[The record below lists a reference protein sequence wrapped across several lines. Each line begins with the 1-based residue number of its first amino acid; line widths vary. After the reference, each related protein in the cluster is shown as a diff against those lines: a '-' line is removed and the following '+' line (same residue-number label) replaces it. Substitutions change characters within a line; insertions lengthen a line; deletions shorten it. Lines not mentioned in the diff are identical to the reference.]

1 MYAAS
6 ESRARTLVMSECAGG
21 VLPPLLDG
29 KLLMRMPEARF
40 RLLLPGDASSGTQLY
55 KVSCRPAEGSTHCRL
70 CAARDALLGCSKV
83 ICSSRTRAGP
93 QGRNSASKCC
103 QSQGS

>member
-1 MYAAS
+1 MGGD
-6 ESRARTLVMSECAGG
+6 AGG

-55 KVSCRPAEGSTHCRL
+55 KVSCRPVEGIL
-70 CAARDALLGCSKV
+70 LAALRETIGWIATEVQC
-83 ICSSRTRAGP
+83 
-93 QGRNSASKCC
+93 
-103 QSQGS
+103 

>member
-1 MYAAS
+1 M
-6 ESRARTLVMSECAGG
+6 MCGNAGG

-55 KVSCRPAEGSTHCRL
+55 KVSCSGL
-70 CAARDALLGCSKV
+70 
-83 ICSSRTRAGP
+83 
-93 QGRNSASKCC
+93 
-103 QSQGS
+103 